1 MTEAQVVLEL
11 LIANL
16 FGDES
21 KLGMMGE
28 DIVTEDTVPED
39 WKWHRA
45 VIRGFYEAERVGDPP
60 TPENI
65 ALLSRLKGADTLD
78 KLKKIAERSGSHSV
92 RSCAIFFKGWADNKR
107 ADEILAKIG
116 SMSGIEY
123 GDVKEKYGLALDALL
138 ASAPMESKQ
147 SYTRISMINEL
158 ETIQARRVDLL
169 EKGQALGA
177 QWHLAKLRELAP
189 VMRAGDITL
198 LTAPPKSGKA
208 QPLDAK
214 VMTPQGWEN
223 IGDLKVGDVISAPYG
238 GTTQV
243 IGVFPQGIKP
253 IYEIQFSDGSKTQCC
268 DEHLWMVENR
278 NHREKGYQVCALKD
292 MRNNLTTEGGKGM
305 RWRIPVSYPVQFKY
319 EALPLDPYVL
329 GVLLGDGGLSQ
340 KAIRLSTADAEILE
354 EMRNHLPDGM
364 QIKHVSNYDYAITNG
379 TQFNKVTKVLHSLGL
394 MGCDS
399 YSKFVP
405 QNYLYSEIDD
415 RISLLQGLFD
425 TDGCPTEK
433 GESVEYATSSKQ
445 LAEDVV
451 FLVRSLGGIA
461 YTKTRKPWYTYKG
474 ERKQGQISYRIT
486 AVLPNT
492 IEPFRLKRKLE
503 LYKGRKIKP
512 IKRAIVDVK
521 YVGEKE
527 AVCIKVDSPDQLYIT
542 DDFIVTHNTTTVMQ
556 VSEHN
561 ADINDTDVLVL
572 LLETPASTLE
582 ERFLAKDLEI
592 PPNALRKGLVD
603 LRKDPFRTL
612 HQQYKERKQ
621 ANWDTKGRI
630 YIQYIAGAKLSK
642 IAAEIRTHKRMADA
656 RNRPLLVIIDYL
668 QRIPEIGGK
677 STVESLAIIS
687 NSMKDFAVMYG
698 VHILLLSQ
706 ESFTGVGKAQGES
719 RAHGSNTPIFVA
731 QVHMALRVLN
741 SQQDI
746 FVGNGDQLDRMG
758 NVRYFQRKGN
768 HQRQSIMRYD
778 IIRANDDETGNAY
791 MLMENPLFTMY
802 DFSAELDKLD
812 VFFQKQVNSFE
823 DDLQNPNRR
832 LI

>member
-189 VMRAGDITL
+189 VMRGGDVTL
-198 LTAPPKSGKA
+198 LTAAPKAGK
-208 QPLDAK
+208 
-214 VMTPQGWEN
+214 
-223 IGDLKVGDVISAPYG
+223 
-238 GTTQV
+238 TT
-243 IGVFPQGIKP
+243 
-253 IYEIQFSDGSKTQCC
+253 S
-268 DEHLWMVENR
+268 
-278 NHREKGYQVCALKD
+278 
-292 MRNNLTTEGGKGM
+292 
-305 RWRIPVSYPVQFKY
+305 
-319 EALPLDPYVL
+319 
-329 GVLLGDGGLSQ
+329 
-340 KAIRLSTADAEILE
+340 
-354 EMRNHLPDGM
+354 
-364 QIKHVSNYDYAITNG
+364 
-379 TQFNKVTKVLHSLGL
+379 
-394 MGCDS
+394 
-399 YSKFVP
+399 
-405 QNYLYSEIDD
+405 
-415 RISLLQGLFD
+415 
-425 TDGCPTEK
+425 
-433 GESVEYATSSKQ
+433 
-445 LAEDVV
+445 
-451 FLVRSLGGIA
+451 
-461 YTKTRKPWYTYKG
+461 
-474 ERKQGQISYRIT
+474 
-486 AVLPNT
+486 
-492 IEPFRLKRKLE
+492 
-503 LYKGRKIKP
+503 
-512 IKRAIVDVK
+512 
-521 YVGEKE
+521 
-527 AVCIKVDSPDQLYIT
+527 
-542 DDFIVTHNTTTVMQ
+542 VMQ
-556 VSEHN
+556 VAEYNAEH
-561 ADINDTDVLVL
+561 NDTDVLIL

-582 ERFLAKDLEI
+582 ERFLAKYLMI

-603 LRKDPFRTL
+603 LRKDPFRQL
-612 HQQYKERKQ
+612 HSDYKERQ
-621 ANWDTKGRI
+621 QNTWDTGGRI

-677 STVESLAIIS
+677 STVESLAIVS

-706 ESFTGVGKAQGES
+706 ESFTGNAKAQGDS

-768 HQRQSIMRYD
+768 HQRQSILRYD